1 MLGLKKEKN
10 NYQPQ
15 IFENSLMYNK
25 LAIVRTNDRLMK
37 QSNNVLNEFLTK
49 FV

>member
-1 MLGLKKEKN
+1 
-10 NYQPQ
+10 
-15 IFENSLMYNK
+15 MYNK